1 MMKIA
6 KEFRW
11 EMGHRLKFHKGKC
24 INLHGHSYKM
34 MVEFSGEID
43 GNGMVLDYYDVKEI
57 IAPIVEELDHGFL
70 VYEQD
75 KELVE
80 ILKKLNSKHTV
91 VNFESTA
98 ENLCKYFL
106 KKISE
111 KELPKNINGISVKVF
126 ETENTYAEEELNLK

>member
-1 MMKIA
+1 M
-6 KEFRW
+6 
-11 EMGHRLKFHKGKC
+11 
-24 INLHGHSYKM
+24 
-34 MVEFSGEID
+34 
-43 GNGMVLDYYDVKEI
+43 
-57 IAPIVEELDHGFL
+57 
-70 VYEQD
+70 
-75 KELVE
+75 VE

>member
-1 MMKIA
+1 MKIA

-11 EMGHRLKFHKGKC
+11 EMGHRLKFHKGT
-24 INLHGHSYKM
+24 YKM

-111 KELPKNINGISVKVF
+111 KELPKNINGISVRVF
-126 ETENTYAEEELNLK
+126 ETENTYAEEELIL